1 MFIFSDCFTQDEAT
15 FTLDELEKLTKA
27 LDLSVND
34 LQEVIDCCE
43 FVIHQVRDEKT
54 NCRCLPDVVDMVL

>member
-1 MFIFSDCFTQDEAT
+1 VEE
-15 FTLDELEKLTKA
+15 LDKLTKV

-43 FVIHQVRDEKT
+43 FVFHQVWHDNKK
-54 NCRCLPDVVDMVL
+54 LF